1 MYFLPKEELESC
13 PVAGRLANNVKL
25 MRQVDLPL
33 RPAQWEHFLKCG
45 EDLVFYKIDSMT
57 GEISSR
63 KFDHNGLVQEFKGDK
78 LPRDVNLKQDA
89 LYFDSL
95 PIIGTHYTINS
106 LTGFKKI
113 KFSFYTIPGIIPD
126 KIKMKDALVDVGYI
140 LDLSTVCVSSNYV
153 AVISNIWQED
163 PPRSW
168 TSRLTPQNE
177 MQSQP
182 RYQKFIILLKVE
194 RRNDNFYDFVEVSR
208 HNLKRSFPVSFF
220 KRETIISLKTED
232 TILFTTQ
239 QFEHSPSYLLLSIY
253 NLKSKSI
260 EQSIEIM
267 EGPGESQ
274 VFFQDHVDYEG
285 GVIVTVSLSTNRIR
299 LFSKIVKK
307 GYSLLKCFSMEFTYS
322 ITTRAFCCSNRYNQ
336 ILFFLVNRGEVVV
349 FDLFD
354 TANFTVIPR
363 GMKLYLEP
371 DFYFNETGEEIYAHY
386 DGERVL
392 IYLYKSMFKSL
403 LLQSALVVAKN
414 YTIAQ
419 LRDMNL
425 PRQLYKYVNTFSL
438 FSMEANN
445 LK

>member
-45 EDLVFYKIDSMT
+45 KDLVFYKIDSMT

-126 KIKMKDALVDVGYI
+126 KIKMKDAIVDVGYI
-140 LDLSTVCVSSNYV
+140 LDLSTVCVSSNCV

-163 PPRSW
+163 RPRSW

-182 RYQKFIILLKVE
+182 RYQKLIILLKVE
-194 RRNDNFYDFVEVSR
+194 RRNDNFYDFAEVSR

-239 QFEHSPSYLLLSIY
+239 QFEQSPSYLLLSIY

-274 VFFQDHVDYEG
+274 VFFQDLVDYEG

-307 GYSLLKCFSMEFTYS
+307 GYSLLKCFSMGFTYS

-336 ILFFLVNRGEVVV
+336 ILFFLVEV
-349 FDLFD
+349 
-354 TANFTVIPR
+354 
-363 GMKLYLEP
+363 K
-371 DFYFNETGEEIYAHY
+371 
-386 DGERVL
+386 
-392 IYLYKSMFKSL
+392 
-403 LLQSALVVAKN
+403 
-414 YTIAQ
+414 
-419 LRDMNL
+419 
-425 PRQLYKYVNTFSL
+425 
-438 FSMEANN
+438 
-445 LK
+445 